1 MRIQP
6 VRTEAEHDAAVA
18 RITQLMGAEPGT
30 AASDE
35 LEVLVTLVDA
45 YETKHFPMNVPDPV
59 TIIKFQMEQQ
69 RLDPVTIIKFQMEQ
83 QRLTRKDLEPMIG
96 SRARVS
102 EILTGKRALTLPMI
116 RRLHMDLGIPVD
128 LLVGTAAPHRAAR
141 RNRRTYPVAVS
152 HPGRALAA
160 QQIGR

>member
-69 RLDPVTIIKFQMEQ
+69 RL
-83 QRLTRKDLEPMIG
+83 TRKDLEPMIG

-128 LLVGTAAPHRAAR
+128 LLVGTAAPPRAAR

-152 HPGRALAA
+152 RPGRALAA

>member
-6 VRTEAEHDAAVA
+6 VRTEAEHDVAVA

-45 YETKHFPMNVPDPV
+45 YEARHFPIATPDPLA
-59 TIIKFQMEQQ
+59 IIKFQMEQQ
-69 RLDPVTIIKFQMEQ
+69 G
-83 QRLTRKDLEPMIG
+83 LTRKGLEPMIG

-102 EILTGKRALTLPMI
+102 EVLTGKRALTLPMI
-116 RRLHMDLGIPVD
+116 RRLHAGLSIPVD
-128 LLVGTAAPHRAAR
+128 LLVGCGSAPVRTAQRAQRKPPVAVPRAAR
-141 RNRRTYPVAVS
+141 RS
-152 HPGRALAA
+152 AA
-160 QQIGR
+160 QVSSR

>member
-1 MRIQP
+1 
-6 VRTEAEHDAAVA
+6 
-18 RITQLMGAEPGT
+18 MGAELGT

-45 YETKHFPMNVPDPV
+45 YETKHFPMNTPDPL

-69 RLDPVTIIKFQMEQ
+69 E
-83 QRLTRKDLEPMIG
+83 LTRKDLEPMIG

-116 RRLHMDLGIPVD
+116 RRLHADLGIPVE
-128 LLVGTAAPHRAAR
+128 LLVGTGTVAHRTTR
-141 RNRRTYPVAVS
+141 PNRRKPPVAAS
-152 HPGRALAA
+152 RIGRAVAV
-160 QQIGR
+160 QQSAR